1 MRLIKWEYLPQELQN
16 SEVKPYYNQLLK
28 KKKSLL
34 LKRLFDI
41 FGSIILIII
50 LLPVILI
57 IGLVIKITSKGRII
71 YKQCRVTQYG
81 RQFTIYKF
89 RTMVEDADKIGS
101 LVTHK
106 KDTRITKVGTILRK
120 YRLDELPQL
129 VNIFLGDMTFVGA
142 RPEVLKYVKAYN
154 DEMLA
159 TLLLPAGVTSETS
172 IRFKDED
179 QLLDNVKNIDEVYIR
194 EVLPQK
200 MLFNLNYLKEFGLY
214 KDIKIILTT
223 IQEVFF

>member
-16 SEVKPYYNQLLK
+16 LEVKPYYNQLLK

-41 FGSIILIII
+41 FGSVILIII

-89 RTMVEDADKIGS
+89 RTMIEDADKIGS

-142 RPEVLKYVKAYN
+142 RPEVLKYVEAYN

-179 QLLDNVKNIDEVYIR
+179 QLLDNVENIDEVYIR

>member
-179 QLLDNVKNIDEVYIR
+179 QLLDNVENIDEVYIR

>member
-142 RPEVLKYVKAYN
+142 RPEVLKYVEAYN

>member
-41 FGSIILIII
+41 FGSVILIII

-89 RTMVEDADKIGS
+89 RTMIEDADKIGS

-142 RPEVLKYVKAYN
+142 RPEVLKYVEAYN
-154 DEMLA
+154 NEMLA

-179 QLLDNVKNIDEVYIR
+179 QLLDNVENIDEVYIR

>member
-41 FGSIILIII
+41 FGSVILIIL
-50 LLPVILI
+50 LLPVIVI

-89 RTMVEDADKIGS
+89 RTMIEDADKIGS

-142 RPEVLKYVKAYN
+142 RPEVLKYVEAYN

-179 QLLDNVKNIDEVYIR
+179 QLLDNVENIDEVYIR

>member
-41 FGSIILIII
+41 FGSVILIII

-89 RTMVEDADKIGS
+89 RTMIEDADKIGS

-142 RPEVLKYVKAYN
+142 RPEVLKYVEAYN

-179 QLLDNVKNIDEVYIR
+179 QLLDNVENIDEVYIR

>member
-28 KKKSLL
+28 KKKNLL

-41 FGSIILIII
+41 FGSVILIII

-89 RTMVEDADKIGS
+89 RTMIEDADKIGS

-142 RPEVLKYVKAYN
+142 RPEVLKYVEAYN

-179 QLLDNVKNIDEVYIR
+179 QLLDNVENIDEVYIR